1 MIMKSSYKLQVT
13 SNVILRR
20 SRRISCIL
28 LLASCILFP
37 LPSYSQQI
45 TSITVEG
52 IGAIVKGDH
61 AIAKDN
67 AVNDALRKA
76 VEQAVGTLV
85 QAQTLVDKYQLI
97 SDEIYTK
104 SQGYIKKYTIIS
116 EKPDL
121 NQGILKVTIQADVSI
136 GDIKNDLNAIGLLL
150 ERKNKPRMMV
160 IIDEKIG
167 SAESGY
173 SPNLSESET
182 VIIQKFTEKGFNFV
196 DQATVKKN
204 IKRNMALQA
213 IAGDDSA
220 AAAIGL
226 EYGAE
231 AVIIGN
237 AVAKLAGKGIA
248 GTEMKSIHAS
258 VTARAV
264 KADTGEILAT
274 ASEKGATAH
283 LDETVGGA
291 LAIKKASEKI
301 ASNLID
307 QIITKWSGE
316 VGGQTTVQLVITGID
331 FVSLNKFKTI
341 IQSQVRGVL
350 KLNQRSFTAGVAV
363 IDIETRTNAQSM
375 AEELAMK
382 NFETFK
388 VEIIGLSANKID
400 MRVIPL

>member
-1 MIMKSSYKLQVT
+1 MKKLLYYSVFCLLSSVFWV
-13 SNVILRR
+13 S
-20 SRRISCIL
+20 
-28 LLASCILFP
+28 
-37 LPSYSQQI
+37 PSYSQQI
-45 TSITVEG
+45 TTITVEG
-52 IGAIVKGDH
+52 IGAVVKGDL

-67 AVNDALRKA
+67 ALNDALRKA

-104 SQGYIKKYTIIS
+104 SQGYIKKYAIIS
-116 EKPDL
+116 ERPDI
-121 NQGILKVTIQADVSI
+121 NQGILRINIQADVSI
-136 GDIKNDLNAIGLLL
+136 GDIRNDLNAIGLLI
-150 ERKNKPRMMV
+150 ERKGKPRMMV

-167 SAESGY
+167 GAESGY
-173 SPNLSESET
+173 SANLSESET

-196 DQATVKKN
+196 DEATVKKN
-204 IKRNMALQA
+204 MKRNMALQA
-213 IAGDDSA
+213 IGGDDNA
-220 AAAIGL
+220 AASIGL

-231 AVIIGN
+231 VVIIGS

-258 VTARAV
+258 ITVRAV
-264 KADTGEILAT
+264 RADTGEIISS

-283 LDETVGGA
+283 LDETAGGA
-291 LAIKKASEKI
+291 LAIKKAGEKL
-301 ASNLID
+301 ASSLID
-307 QIITKWSGE
+307 QIIAKWSGE
-316 VGGQTTVQLVITGID
+316 VGGQTTVQLTVSGID

-363 IDIETRTNAQSM
+363 IDVETKTNAQSM

-400 MRVIPL
+400 VKVIPL

>member
-1 MIMKSSYKLQVT
+1 MKKLLYSVF
-13 SNVILRR
+13 
-20 SRRISCIL
+20 CIL
-28 LLASCILFP
+28 YSVFWV

-104 SQGYIKKYTIIS
+104 SQGYIRKYSVIS
-116 EKPDL
+116 ERPDL

-283 LDETVGGA
+283 LDETAGGS

>member
-1 MIMKSSYKLQVT
+1 MKVMKKLLYYSVFCLLSSVFWV
-13 SNVILRR
+13 S
-20 SRRISCIL
+20 
-28 LLASCILFP
+28 
-37 LPSYSQQI
+37 PSYSQQI
-45 TSITVEG
+45 TTITVEG
-52 IGAIVKGDH
+52 IGAIVKGDL

-67 AVNDALRKA
+67 ALNDALRKA

-104 SQGYIKKYTIIS
+104 SQGYIKKYAIIS
-116 EKPDL
+116 ERPDI
-121 NQGILKVTIQADVSI
+121 NQGILRINIQADVSI
-136 GDIKNDLNAIGLLL
+136 GDIRNDLNAIGLLI
-150 ERKNKPRMMV
+150 ERKGKPRMMV

-173 SPNLSESET
+173 STNLSESET

-196 DQATVKKN
+196 DEATVKKN

-220 AAAIGL
+220 AASIGL
-226 EYGAE
+226 EHGAE
-231 AVIIGN
+231 VVIIGS

-258 VTARAV
+258 ITVRAV
-264 KADTGEILAT
+264 RADTGEIISS

-283 LDETVGGA
+283 LDETAGGA
-291 LAIKKASEKI
+291 LAIRKAGEKL
-301 ASNLID
+301 ASSLID
-307 QIITKWSGE
+307 QIIAKWSGE
-316 VGGQTTVQLVITGID
+316 VGGQTTVQLTVSGID

-363 IDIETRTNAQSM
+363 IDVETKTNAQSM

-400 MRVIPL
+400 VKVIPL

>member
-1 MIMKSSYKLQVT
+1 MKVMKKLLYYSVF
-13 SNVILRR
+13 
-20 SRRISCIL
+20 CL
-28 LLASCILFP
+28 LFSVFWVSPA
-37 LPSYSQQI
+37 YSQQI
-45 TSITVEG
+45 TTITVEG
-52 IGAIVKGDH
+52 IGAIVKGDL

-67 AVNDALRKA
+67 ALNDALRKA

-104 SQGYIKKYTIIS
+104 SQGYIKKYAIIS
-116 EKPDL
+116 ERPDI
-121 NQGILKVTIQADVSI
+121 NQGILRINIQADVSI
-136 GDIKNDLNAIGLLL
+136 GDIRNDLNAIGLLI
-150 ERKNKPRMMV
+150 ERKGKPRMMV

-173 SPNLSESET
+173 STNLSESET

-196 DQATVKKN
+196 DEATVKKN

-220 AAAIGL
+220 AASIGL
-226 EYGAE
+226 EHGAE
-231 AVIIGN
+231 VVIIGS

-248 GTEMKSIHAS
+248 GTEMKSIHACIT
-258 VTARAV
+258 VRAV
-264 KADTGEILAT
+264 RADTGEIISS

-283 LDETVGGA
+283 LDETAGGA
-291 LAIKKASEKI
+291 LAIKKAGEKL
-301 ASNLID
+301 ASSLID
-307 QIITKWSGE
+307 QIIAKWSGE
-316 VGGQTTVQLVITGID
+316 VGGQTTVQLTVSGID

-363 IDIETRTNAQSM
+363 IDVETKTNAQSM

-400 MRVIPL
+400 VKVIPL

>member
-1 MIMKSSYKLQVT
+1 MKVMKKLLYYSVF
-13 SNVILRR
+13 
-20 SRRISCIL
+20 CL
-28 LLASCILFP
+28 LFSVFWVSPA
-37 LPSYSQQI
+37 YSQQI
-45 TSITVEG
+45 TTITVEG
-52 IGAIVKGDH
+52 IGAIVKGDL

-67 AVNDALRKA
+67 ALNDALRKA

-104 SQGYIKKYTIIS
+104 SQGYIKKYAIIS
-116 EKPDL
+116 ERPDI
-121 NQGILKVTIQADVSI
+121 NQGILRINIQADVSI
-136 GDIKNDLNAIGLLL
+136 GDIRNDLNAIGLLI
-150 ERKNKPRMMV
+150 ERKGKPRMMV

-173 SPNLSESET
+173 STNLSESET

-196 DQATVKKN
+196 DEATVKKN

-220 AAAIGL
+220 AASIGL
-226 EYGAE
+226 EHGAE
-231 AVIIGN
+231 VVIIGS

-258 VTARAV
+258 ITVRAV
-264 KADTGEILAT
+264 RADTGEIISS

-283 LDETVGGA
+283 LDETAGGA
-291 LAIKKASEKI
+291 LAIKKAGEKL
-301 ASNLID
+301 ASSLID
-307 QIITKWSGE
+307 QIIAKWSGE
-316 VGGQTTVQLVITGID
+316 VGGQTTVQLTVSGID

-363 IDIETRTNAQSM
+363 IDVETKTNAQSM

-400 MRVIPL
+400 VKVIPL

>member
-1 MIMKSSYKLQVT
+1 MIMKNSYRLKTFLH
-13 SNVILRR
+13 
-20 SRRISCIL
+20 SCIL
-28 LLASCILFP
+28 LLASCFLFVS
-37 LPSYSQQI
+37 PSYSQQI

-52 IGAIVKGDH
+52 IGAIVKGDL

-76 VEQAVGTLV
+76 VEQTVGTLV

-104 SQGYIKKYTIIS
+104 SQGYIKKYSVIS
-116 EKPDL
+116 ERPDL

-283 LDETVGGA
+283 LDEPAGGA

>member
-1 MIMKSSYKLQVT
+1 MKKLLYYSVFCLLSSVFWV
-13 SNVILRR
+13 S
-20 SRRISCIL
+20 
-28 LLASCILFP
+28 
-37 LPSYSQQI
+37 PSYSQQI

-52 IGAIVKGDH
+52 IGAIVKGDL

-67 AVNDALRKA
+67 ALNDALRKA
-76 VEQAVGTLV
+76 VEQTVGTLV

-104 SQGYIKKYTIIS
+104 SQGYIKKYSVIS
-116 EKPDL
+116 ERPDL

-283 LDETVGGA
+283 LDETAGGA

>member
-1 MIMKSSYKLQVT
+1 MIMKTSYKLQVT
-13 SNVILRR
+13 GYKFY
-20 SRRISCIL
+20 IL
-28 LLASCILFP
+28 LLASCFLFVS
-37 LPSYSQQI
+37 PSYSQQI

-52 IGAIVKGDH
+52 IGAIVKGDL

-237 AVAKLAGKGIA
+237 AIAKLAGKGIA

-283 LDETVGGA
+283 LDETAGGA
-291 LAIKKASEKI
+291 LAIIKASEKI

-331 FVSLNKFKTI
+331 FVGLNKFKTI

-400 MRVIPL
+400 IKVIPL

>member
-1 MIMKSSYKLQVT
+1 MKVMKKLLYYSVF
-13 SNVILRR
+13 
-20 SRRISCIL
+20 CL
-28 LLASCILFP
+28 LFSVFWVSPA
-37 LPSYSQQI
+37 YSQQI
-45 TSITVEG
+45 TTITVEG
-52 IGAIVKGDH
+52 IGAIVKGDL

-67 AVNDALRKA
+67 ALNDALRKA

-104 SQGYIKKYTIIS
+104 SQGYIKKYSVIS
-116 EKPDL
+116 ERPDL

-173 SPNLSESET
+173 TPNLSESET

-283 LDETVGGA
+283 LDETAGGS

-301 ASNLID
+301 ASTLID

>member
-104 SQGYIKKYTIIS
+104 SQGDIKKYSVIS
-116 EKPDL
+116 ERPDL

-173 SPNLSESET
+173 TPNLSESET

>member
-1 MIMKSSYKLQVT
+1 MIMKTSYKLQVT
-13 SNVILRR
+13 GYKFY
-20 SRRISCIL
+20 IL
-28 LLASCILFP
+28 LLASCFLFVS
-37 LPSYSQQI
+37 PSYSQQI

-52 IGAIVKGDH
+52 IGAIVKGDL

-104 SQGYIKKYTIIS
+104 SQGYIKKYSVIS
-116 EKPDL
+116 EMPDL

-283 LDETVGGA
+283 LDETAGGA

-331 FVSLNKFKTI
+331 FVGLNKFKTI

-400 MRVIPL
+400 MRVIP

>member
-1 MIMKSSYKLQVT
+1 MKVMKKLLYYSVF
-13 SNVILRR
+13 
-20 SRRISCIL
+20 CL
-28 LLASCILFP
+28 LFSVFWVSPA
-37 LPSYSQQI
+37 YSQQI
-45 TSITVEG
+45 TTITVEG
-52 IGAIVKGDH
+52 IGAIVKGDL

-67 AVNDALRKA
+67 ALNDALRKA

-104 SQGYIKKYTIIS
+104 SQGYIKKYAIIS
-116 EKPDL
+116 ERPDI
-121 NQGILKVTIQADVSI
+121 NQGILRINIQADVSI
-136 GDIKNDLNAIGLLL
+136 GDIRNDLNAIGLLI
-150 ERKNKPRMMV
+150 ERKGKPRMMV

-173 SPNLSESET
+173 STNLSESET

-196 DQATVKKN
+196 DEATVKKN

-220 AAAIGL
+220 AASIGL
-226 EYGAE
+226 EHGAE
-231 AVIIGN
+231 VVIIGS

-258 VTARAV
+258 ITVRAIR
-264 KADTGEILAT
+264 ADTGEIISS

-283 LDETVGGA
+283 LDETAGGA
-291 LAIKKASEKI
+291 LAIKKAGEKL
-301 ASNLID
+301 ASSLID
-307 QIITKWSGE
+307 QIIAKWSGE
-316 VGGQTTVQLVITGID
+316 VGGQTTVQLTVSGID

-363 IDIETRTNAQSM
+363 IDVETKTNAQSM

-400 MRVIPL
+400 VKVIPL

>member
-1 MIMKSSYKLQVT
+1 MKKFLFS
-13 SNVILRR
+13 IF
-20 SRRISCIL
+20 CIL
-28 LLASCILFP
+28 YSVFSFSPAH
-37 LPSYSQQI
+37 SQQI
-45 TSITVEG
+45 TTVTVEG
-52 IGAIVKGDH
+52 IGAIVKGDL

-67 AVNDALRKA
+67 GVNDALRKA
-76 VEQAVGTLV
+76 VEQTVGTLV

-116 EKPDL
+116 EMPDL
-121 NQGILKVTIQADVSI
+121 NQGILKVTIQADVSV
-136 GDIKNDLNAIGLLL
+136 GDIRNDLNAIGLLI
-150 ERKNKPRMMV
+150 ERKGKPRMMV

-167 SAESGY
+167 GAESGY
-173 SPNLSESET
+173 SANLSESET

-196 DQATVKKN
+196 DEATVKKN

-226 EYGAE
+226 EHGAE
-231 AVIIGN
+231 VVIIGSS
-237 AVAKLAGKGIA
+237 VAKLAGKGIA

-264 KADTGEILAT
+264 RADTGEIIAS

-283 LDETVGGA
+283 LDETAGGA
-291 LAIKKASEKI
+291 LAIKKAGEKL
-301 ASNLID
+301 SSSLID
-307 QIITKWSGE
+307 QIIAKWSGE
-316 VGGQTTVQLVITGID
+316 VGSQTTVQLTISGID
-331 FVSLNKFKTI
+331 FLSLNKFKAV

-363 IDIETRTNAQSM
+363 IDVETKTNAQSM

-382 NFETFK
+382 SFETFK
-388 VEIIGLSANKID
+388 VEIIGLSSNKID
-400 MRVIPL
+400 IKVTP

>member
-1 MIMKSSYKLQVT
+1 MKKLLYSVF
-13 SNVILRR
+13 
-20 SRRISCIL
+20 CIL
-28 LLASCILFP
+28 YSVFWV

-76 VEQAVGTLV
+76 VEQAVGTLL

-104 SQGYIKKYTIIS
+104 SQGYIRKYSVIS
-116 EKPDL
+116 ERPDL

>member
-1 MIMKSSYKLQVT
+1 MKVMKKLLYYSVF
-13 SNVILRR
+13 
-20 SRRISCIL
+20 CL
-28 LLASCILFP
+28 LFSVFWVSPA
-37 LPSYSQQI
+37 YSQQI
-45 TSITVEG
+45 TTITVEG
-52 IGAIVKGDH
+52 IGAIVKGDL

-67 AVNDALRKA
+67 ALNDALRKA

-104 SQGYIKKYTIIS
+104 SQGYIKKYAIIS
-116 EKPDL
+116 ERPDI
-121 NQGILKVTIQADVSI
+121 NQGILRINIQADVSI
-136 GDIKNDLNAIGLLL
+136 GDIRNDLNAIGLLI
-150 ERKNKPRMMV
+150 ERKGKPRMMV

-173 SPNLSESET
+173 STNLSESET

-196 DQATVKKN
+196 DEATVKKN

-220 AAAIGL
+220 AASIGL
-226 EYGAE
+226 EHGAE
-231 AVIIGN
+231 VVIIGS

-258 VTARAV
+258 ITVRAV
-264 KADTGEILAT
+264 RADTGEIISS

-283 LDETVGGA
+283 LDETAGGA
-291 LAIKKASEKI
+291 LAIRKAGEKL
-301 ASNLID
+301 ASSLID
-307 QIITKWSGE
+307 QIIAKWSGE
-316 VGGQTTVQLVITGID
+316 VGGQTTVQLTVSGID

-363 IDIETRTNAQSM
+363 IDVETKTNAQSM

-400 MRVIPL
+400 VKVIPL

>member
-1 MIMKSSYKLQVT
+1 MKKLLYYSVFCLLSSVFWV
-13 SNVILRR
+13 S
-20 SRRISCIL
+20 
-28 LLASCILFP
+28 
-37 LPSYSQQI
+37 PSYSQQI
-45 TSITVEG
+45 TTITVEG
-52 IGAIVKGDH
+52 IGAVVKGDL
-61 AIAKDN
+61 AISKDN
-67 AVNDALRKA
+67 ALNDALRKA

-116 EKPDL
+116 ERPDL
-121 NQGILKVTIQADVSI
+121 NQGILKVTIQANVSI
-136 GDIKNDLNAIGLLL
+136 GDIRNDLNAIGLLI
-150 ERKNKPRMMV
+150 ERKGKPRMMV

-167 SAESGY
+167 GAESGY
-173 SPNLSESET
+173 SANLSESET

-196 DQATVKKN
+196 DEATVKKN
-204 IKRNMALQA
+204 MKRNMALQA
-213 IAGDDSA
+213 IGGDDNA
-220 AAAIGL
+220 AASIGL

-231 AVIIGN
+231 VVIIGS

-258 VTARAV
+258 ITARAIR
-264 KADTGEILAT
+264 ADTGEIISS
-274 ASEKGATAH
+274 ASEKGAIAH
-283 LDETVGGA
+283 LDETAGGA
-291 LAIKKASEKI
+291 LAIKKAGEKL
-301 ASNLID
+301 ASSLID
-307 QIITKWSGE
+307 QIIAKWSGE
-316 VGGQTTVQLVITGID
+316 VGGQTTVQLTVSGID

-363 IDIETRTNAQSM
+363 IDVETKTNAQSM

-388 VEIIGLSANKID
+388 VEIIGLSSNKID
-400 MRVIPL
+400 IKVIPL

>member
-1 MIMKSSYKLQVT
+1 MIMKTSYKLQVT
-13 SNVILRR
+13 GYKFY
-20 SRRISCIL
+20 IL
-28 LLASCILFP
+28 LLASCFLFVS
-37 LPSYSQQI
+37 PSYSQQI

-52 IGAIVKGDH
+52 IGAIVKGDL

-67 AVNDALRKA
+67 ALNDALRKA

-104 SQGYIKKYTIIS
+104 SQGYIKKYSVIS
-116 EKPDL
+116 ERPDL

-283 LDETVGGA
+283 LDETAGGA

-331 FVSLNKFKTI
+331 FVGLNKFKTI

-400 MRVIPL
+400 IKVIPL

>member
-1 MIMKSSYKLQVT
+1 MKKLLYSVF
-13 SNVILRR
+13 
-20 SRRISCIL
+20 CIL
-28 LLASCILFP
+28 YSVFWV

-104 SQGYIKKYTIIS
+104 SQGYIKKYSVIS
-116 EKPDL
+116 ERPDL

-283 LDETVGGA
+283 LDETAGGS

>member
-1 MIMKSSYKLQVT
+1 MKKLLYSVFF
-13 SNVILRR
+13 ILY
-20 SRRISCIL
+20 S
-28 LLASCILFP
+28 LFWV
-37 LPSYSQQI
+37 LPSYSQQIHREPAETI

-52 IGAIVKGDH
+52 IGAIVKGDL

-104 SQGYIKKYTIIS
+104 SQGYIKKYSVIS
-116 EKPDL
+116 ERPDL

-283 LDETVGGA
+283 LDETAGGA

-331 FVSLNKFKTI
+331 FVGLNKFKTI
-341 IQSQVRGVL
+341 IQSQVRGIL

-400 MRVIPL
+400 IKVTPL

>member
-1 MIMKSSYKLQVT
+1 MIMKKFLYYSVFCLLSSVFCVSY
-13 SNVILRR
+13 
-20 SRRISCIL
+20 
-28 LLASCILFP
+28 
-37 LPSYSQQI
+37 SYSQQV
-45 TSITVEG
+45 TTITVEG
-52 IGAIVKGDH
+52 IGAIIKGDL

-104 SQGYIKKYTIIS
+104 SQGYIKKYSILS
-116 EKPDL
+116 ERPDMT
-121 NQGILKVTIQADVSI
+121 QEILRVTIQSDVSI
-136 GDIKNDLNAIGLLL
+136 GDIKNDLGAIGLLL

-167 SAESGY
+167 GSESGY
-173 SPNLSESET
+173 SAALSESET
-182 VIIQKFTEKGFNFV
+182 AIIQKFTEKGFNFV
-196 DQATVKKN
+196 DQATVKKSM
-204 IKRNMALQA
+204 KRSMALQA
-213 IAGDDSA
+213 IGGDDSA

-231 AVIIGN
+231 VVIIGS
-237 AVAKLAGKGIA
+237 AIAKTAAKGIA
-248 GTEMKSIHAS
+248 GTEMKSIQAS
-258 VTARAV
+258 LTARAV
-264 KADTGEILAT
+264 RTDTGEILAT

-283 LDETVGGA
+283 LDETSGGA
-291 LAIKKASEKI
+291 IAIKKASEKI
-301 ASNLID
+301 SSQLID
-307 QIITKWSGE
+307 QIIAKWSGE
-316 VGGQTTVQLVITGID
+316 VVGQATVQLIISGID
-331 FVSLNKFKTI
+331 FMALNKFKAV
-341 IQSQVRGVL
+341 IQTQVRGVQ

-363 IDIETRTNAQSM
+363 IDVETRTTAQAM

-400 MRVIPL
+400 MRVTPL

>member
-1 MIMKSSYKLQVT
+1 MKKLLYSVF
-13 SNVILRR
+13 
-20 SRRISCIL
+20 CIL
-28 LLASCILFP
+28 YSVFWV

-85 QAQTLVDKYQLI
+85 EAKTLVDKYQLI

-104 SQGYIKKYTIIS
+104 SQGYIRKYSVIS
-116 EKPDL
+116 ERPDL

-226 EYGAE
+226 EYGGK

>member
-1 MIMKSSYKLQVT
+1 MKKLLYYSVF
-13 SNVILRR
+13 
-20 SRRISCIL
+20 CL
-28 LLASCILFP
+28 LFSVFWVSPA
-37 LPSYSQQI
+37 YSQQI
-45 TSITVEG
+45 TTITVEG
-52 IGAIVKGDH
+52 IGAIVKGDL

-67 AVNDALRKA
+67 ALNDALRKA

-104 SQGYIKKYTIIS
+104 SQGYIKKYAIIS
-116 EKPDL
+116 ERPDI
-121 NQGILKVTIQADVSI
+121 NQGILRINIQADVSI
-136 GDIKNDLNAIGLLL
+136 GDIRNDLNAIGLLI
-150 ERKNKPRMMV
+150 ERKGKPRMMV

-173 SPNLSESET
+173 STNLSESET

-196 DQATVKKN
+196 DEATVKKN

-220 AAAIGL
+220 AASIGL
-226 EYGAE
+226 EHGAE
-231 AVIIGN
+231 VVIIGS

-258 VTARAV
+258 ITVRAV
-264 KADTGEILAT
+264 RADTGEIISS

-283 LDETVGGA
+283 LDETAGGA
-291 LAIKKASEKI
+291 LAIKKAGEKL
-301 ASNLID
+301 ASSLID
-307 QIITKWSGE
+307 QIIAKWSGE
-316 VGGQTTVQLVITGID
+316 VGGQTTVQLTVSGID

-363 IDIETRTNAQSM
+363 IDVETKTNAQSM

-400 MRVIPL
+400 VKVIPL

>member
-1 MIMKSSYKLQVT
+1 
-13 SNVILRR
+13 
-20 SRRISCIL
+20 
-28 LLASCILFP
+28 
-37 LPSYSQQI
+37 
-45 TSITVEG
+45 
-52 IGAIVKGDH
+52 
-61 AIAKDN
+61 
-67 AVNDALRKA
+67 
-76 VEQAVGTLV
+76 
-85 QAQTLVDKYQLI
+85 
-97 SDEIYTK
+97 
-104 SQGYIKKYTIIS
+104 
-116 EKPDL
+116 
-121 NQGILKVTIQADVSI
+121 
-136 GDIKNDLNAIGLLL
+136 
-150 ERKNKPRMMV
+150 MMV

-173 SPNLSESET
+173 STNLSESET

-196 DQATVKKN
+196 DEATVKKN

-220 AAAIGL
+220 AASIGL
-226 EYGAE
+226 EHGAE
-231 AVIIGN
+231 VVIIGS

-258 VTARAV
+258 ITVRAV
-264 KADTGEILAT
+264 RADTGEIISS

-283 LDETVGGA
+283 LDETAGGA
-291 LAIKKASEKI
+291 LAIKKAGEKL
-301 ASNLID
+301 ASSLID
-307 QIITKWSGE
+307 QIIAKWSGE
-316 VGGQTTVQLVITGID
+316 VGGQTTVQLTVSGID

-363 IDIETRTNAQSM
+363 IDVETKTNAQSM

-400 MRVIPL
+400 VKVIPL

>member
-1 MIMKSSYKLQVT
+1 MKKLLYSVF
-13 SNVILRR
+13 
-20 SRRISCIL
+20 CIL
-28 LLASCILFP
+28 YSVFWV

-104 SQGYIKKYTIIS
+104 SQGYIRKYSVIS
-116 EKPDL
+116 ERPDL

-173 SPNLSESET
+173 TPNLSESET

>member
-1 MIMKSSYKLQVT
+1 MKVMKKLLYYSVF
-13 SNVILRR
+13 
-20 SRRISCIL
+20 CL
-28 LLASCILFP
+28 LFSVFWVSPA
-37 LPSYSQQI
+37 YSQQI
-45 TSITVEG
+45 TTITVEG
-52 IGAIVKGDH
+52 IGAVVKGDL

-67 AVNDALRKA
+67 ALNDALRKA

-104 SQGYIKKYTIIS
+104 SQGYIKKYAIIS
-116 EKPDL
+116 ERPDI
-121 NQGILKVTIQADVSI
+121 NQGILRINIQADVSI
-136 GDIKNDLNAIGLLL
+136 GDIRNDLNAIGLLI
-150 ERKNKPRMMV
+150 ERKGKPRMMV

-173 SPNLSESET
+173 STNLSESET

-196 DQATVKKN
+196 DEATVKKN
-204 IKRNMALQA
+204 MKRNMALQA
-213 IAGDDSA
+213 IGGDDNA
-220 AAAIGL
+220 AASIGL

-231 AVIIGN
+231 VVIIGS

-258 VTARAV
+258 ITARAIR
-264 KADTGEILAT
+264 ADTGEIISS
-274 ASEKGATAH
+274 ASEKGAIAH
-283 LDETVGGA
+283 LDETAGGA
-291 LAIKKASEKI
+291 LAIKKAGEKL
-301 ASNLID
+301 ASSLID
-307 QIITKWSGE
+307 QIIAKWSGE
-316 VGGQTTVQLVITGID
+316 VGGQTTVQLTVSGID

-363 IDIETRTNAQSM
+363 IDVETKTNAQSM

-388 VEIIGLSANKID
+388 VEIIGLSSNKID
-400 MRVIPL
+400 IKVIPL

>member
-1 MIMKSSYKLQVT
+1 MKKLLYSVF
-13 SNVILRR
+13 
-20 SRRISCIL
+20 CIL
-28 LLASCILFP
+28 YSVFWV

-104 SQGYIKKYTIIS
+104 SQGYIKKYSVIS
-116 EKPDL
+116 ERPDL

>member
-1 MIMKSSYKLQVT
+1 MKKLLYSVF
-13 SNVILRR
+13 
-20 SRRISCIL
+20 CIL
-28 LLASCILFP
+28 YSVFWV

-76 VEQAVGTLV
+76 VEQTVGTLV

-104 SQGYIKKYTIIS
+104 SQGYIRKYSVIS
-116 EKPDL
+116 ERPDL

>member
-1 MIMKSSYKLQVT
+1 MKKLLYSVF
-13 SNVILRR
+13 
-20 SRRISCIL
+20 CIL
-28 LLASCILFP
+28 YSVFWV

-104 SQGYIKKYTIIS
+104 SQGYIKKHTIIS

-173 SPNLSESET
+173 TPNLSESET

>member
-1 MIMKSSYKLQVT
+1 MKKLLYSVF
-13 SNVILRR
+13 
-20 SRRISCIL
+20 CIL
-28 LLASCILFP
+28 YSVFWV

-104 SQGYIKKYTIIS
+104 SQGYIKKYSVIS
-116 EKPDL
+116 ERPDL

-196 DQATVKKN
+196 DQTTVKKN

-400 MRVIPL
+400 MRVIPLLRNLGFTIYDLRF

>member
-1 MIMKSSYKLQVT
+1 MIMKTTYKLHDPFLWVP
-13 SNVILRR
+13 RGYKFY
-20 SRRISCIL
+20 IL
-28 LLASCILFP
+28 LLASCFLFVS
-37 LPSYSQQI
+37 PSYSQQI

-52 IGAIVKGDH
+52 IGAIVKGDL

-67 AVNDALRKA
+67 ALNDALRKA

-104 SQGYIKKYTIIS
+104 SQGYIKKYSVIS
-116 EKPDL
+116 ERPDL

-136 GDIKNDLNAIGLLL
+136 GDIKNDLNAIGLIL

-283 LDETVGGA
+283 LDETAGGA

-331 FVSLNKFKTI
+331 FVGLNKFKTI

-382 NFETFK
+382 DFETFK
-388 VEIIGLSANKID
+388 VEIIGLSSNKID
-400 MRVIPL
+400 IKVMPL

>member
-1 MIMKSSYKLQVT
+1 MIMKTSYKLQVT
-13 SNVILRR
+13 GYKFY
-20 SRRISCIL
+20 IL
-28 LLASCILFP
+28 LLASCFLFVS
-37 LPSYSQQI
+37 PSYSQQI

-52 IGAIVKGDH
+52 IGAIVKGDL

-67 AVNDALRKA
+67 ALNDALRKA

-116 EKPDL
+116 EKSDL

-283 LDETVGGA
+283 LDETAGGA

-331 FVSLNKFKTI
+331 FVGLNKFKTI

-400 MRVIPL
+400 IKVIPL

>member
-1 MIMKSSYKLQVT
+1 
-13 SNVILRR
+13 
-20 SRRISCIL
+20 
-28 LLASCILFP
+28 
-37 LPSYSQQI
+37 
-45 TSITVEG
+45 
-52 IGAIVKGDH
+52 
-61 AIAKDN
+61 
-67 AVNDALRKA
+67 
-76 VEQAVGTLV
+76 V

-104 SQGYIKKYTIIS
+104 SQGYIKKYSVIS
-116 EKPDL
+116 ERPDL

>member
-1 MIMKSSYKLQVT
+1 MKVMKKLLYYSVF
-13 SNVILRR
+13 
-20 SRRISCIL
+20 CL
-28 LLASCILFP
+28 LFSVFWVSPA
-37 LPSYSQQI
+37 YSQQI
-45 TSITVEG
+45 TTITVEG
-52 IGAIVKGDH
+52 IGAIVKGDL

-67 AVNDALRKA
+67 ALNDALRKA

-104 SQGYIKKYTIIS
+104 SQGYIKKYAIIS
-116 EKPDL
+116 ERPDI
-121 NQGILKVTIQADVSI
+121 NQGILRINIQADVSI
-136 GDIKNDLNAIGLLL
+136 GDIRNDLNAIGLLI
-150 ERKNKPRMMV
+150 ERKGKPRMMV

-173 SPNLSESET
+173 STNLSESET

-196 DQATVKKN
+196 DEATVKKN
-204 IKRNMALQA
+204 MKRNMALQA
-213 IAGDDSA
+213 IGGDDNA
-220 AAAIGL
+220 AASIGL

-231 AVIIGN
+231 VVIIGS

-258 VTARAV
+258 ITVRAV
-264 KADTGEILAT
+264 RAATGEIISS

-283 LDETVGGA
+283 LDETAGGA
-291 LAIKKASEKI
+291 LAIKKAGEKL
-301 ASNLID
+301 ASSLID
-307 QIITKWSGE
+307 QIIAKWSGE
-316 VGGQTTVQLVITGID
+316 VGGQTTVQLTVSGID

-363 IDIETRTNAQSM
+363 IDVETKTNAQSM

-400 MRVIPL
+400 VKVIPL

>member
-1 MIMKSSYKLQVT
+1 MKKLLYAVF
-13 SNVILRR
+13 
-20 SRRISCIL
+20 CIL
-28 LLASCILFP
+28 YSVLWV
-37 LPSYSQQI
+37 LPSYSQQL
-45 TSITVEG
+45 TTITVEG
-52 IGAIVKGDH
+52 IGAIVKGDL

-104 SQGYIKKYTIIS
+104 SQGYIKKYAIIS
-116 EKPDL
+116 ERPDL
-121 NQGILKVTIQADVSI
+121 NQGILKVNIQAEVSI
-136 GDIKNDLNAIGLLL
+136 GDIKNDLNAIGLIL

-167 SAESGY
+167 GAESGY

-196 DQATVKKN
+196 DQTTVKKN

-220 AAAIGL
+220 AASIGL

-231 AVIIGN
+231 VVIIGN

-274 ASEKGATAH
+274 SSEKGATAH
-283 LDETVGGA
+283 LDETAGGA

-307 QIITKWSGE
+307 QIIAKWSGE
-316 VGGQTTVQLVITGID
+316 VGGQATVQLVITGID
-331 FVSLNKFKTI
+331 FVGLNKFKTI

-363 IDIETRTNAQSM
+363 IDVETRTNAQSM

-400 MRVIPL
+400 IKVIPL

>member
-1 MIMKSSYKLQVT
+1 MKKLLYYSVFCLLSSVFWV
-13 SNVILRR
+13 S
-20 SRRISCIL
+20 
-28 LLASCILFP
+28 
-37 LPSYSQQI
+37 PSYSQQI
-45 TSITVEG
+45 TTITVEG
-52 IGAIVKGDH
+52 IGAVVKGDL

-67 AVNDALRKA
+67 ALNDALRKA

-116 EKPDL
+116 ERPDL
-121 NQGILKVTIQADVSI
+121 NQGILKVTIQANVSI
-136 GDIKNDLNAIGLLL
+136 GDIRNDLNAIGLLI
-150 ERKNKPRMMV
+150 ERKGKPRMMV

-167 SAESGY
+167 GAESGY
-173 SPNLSESET
+173 SANLSESET

-196 DQATVKKN
+196 DEATVKKN
-204 IKRNMALQA
+204 MKRNMALQA
-213 IAGDDSA
+213 IGGDDNA
-220 AAAIGL
+220 AASIGL

-231 AVIIGN
+231 VVIIGS

-258 VTARAV
+258 ITARAIR
-264 KADTGEILAT
+264 ADTGEIISS
-274 ASEKGATAH
+274 ASEKGAIAH
-283 LDETVGGA
+283 LDETAGGA
-291 LAIKKASEKI
+291 LAIKKAGEKL
-301 ASNLID
+301 ASSLID
-307 QIITKWSGE
+307 QIIAKWSGE
-316 VGGQTTVQLVITGID
+316 VGGQTTVQLTVSGID

-363 IDIETRTNAQSM
+363 IDVETKTNAQSM

-388 VEIIGLSANKID
+388 VEIIGLSSNKID
-400 MRVIPL
+400 IKVIPL